1 MQNRG
6 EMRSTEL
13 EGRRWSE
20 GYEFW
25 CSMQLISAIAAK
37 RLSSTSFII
46 Y

>member
-6 EMRSTEL
+6 EMRSPEL

-25 CSMQLISAIAAK
+25 CSTQFISSIAAK

-46 Y
+46 H